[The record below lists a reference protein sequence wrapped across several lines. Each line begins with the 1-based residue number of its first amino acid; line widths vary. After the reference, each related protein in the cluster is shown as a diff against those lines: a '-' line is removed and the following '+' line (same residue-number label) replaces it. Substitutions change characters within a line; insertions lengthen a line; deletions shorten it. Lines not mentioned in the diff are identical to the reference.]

1 MYTNKLS
8 LIFTL
13 TSPNPFY
20 MRHLYI
26 LFAAVVL
33 PQGLFAQAVE
43 IVPQWFNADDTIEV
57 RYNAALGNAALTGQS
72 PVYVHTGL
80 ITNLSPNPG
89 WWQHVVGNWGVHD
102 PNGLMTQLGN
112 HRHSKT
118 LHIRSF
124 YGLPQGETLQS
135 LAMVFRNTTGSLVG
149 REFGGGDFFIP
160 AYSGPFVSGITHG
173 GSGTVQ
179 VGQSAIEVI
188 GQASELSALS
198 LEWDGQPLVQHPNR
212 KFLSTTLDF
221 TGVLPG
227 LHTLVFNAFYAGQ
240 NHRDTVWYN
249 VPAGLP
255 IPVPE
260 GREEGI
266 TILSPTSV
274 HLQLRA
280 PGKNAVYAV
289 GDFNN
294 WQIDPAYRMHPDPG
308 GQFFWLQLDNLS
320 PSISYRFQYDVD
332 GIRVADPYST
342 LVLDPWND
350 NFISSSTFPN
360 RPAYPAGQ
368 NYPVGVFKT
377 SSIGFNWDPN
387 VQFNRFDQRDLVI
400 YELLVRDFDAAHTW
414 NALIQRIDYFDS
426 LGINAIE
433 LMPVMEF
440 EGNESWGYNPMFM
453 MAPDKYYGPADD
465 LKRFIEECHKKGI
478 AIILDITLNHQFGQS
493 PLARMYWDAVNN
505 RPAAYNPWMNP
516 IDKHPFSVG
525 YDLNHESPATQ
536 VFCKKVLKHWIEEY
550 RVDGFRFDLS
560 KGFTQNNT
568 LGNVGAWNAY
578 DQNRINRLADYGN
591 YIWSM
596 APGAYLI
603 LEHFSDNSEEAAL
616 SNLGFML
623 WGDMHYDFG
632 QASKGWAS
640 NLSGALAAN
649 RGWWAKNL
657 VAYAESHDQDR
668 VVRGNLTFGNAWAG
682 HNVQDSATAIARAGL
697 SMALL
702 MAVPGPKMFWQFGEL
717 GYDYSIDYCP
727 DGTLSS
733 SCRLANKPIRWDYAD
748 DPARRQLF
756 ADFRDLIYLKTHE
769 QAFRNDPTQ
778 FNMAGLVKNVSLE
791 NGSSKVMV
799 AANTDVV
806 GQNAFLNMPV
816 AGKWYDVL
824 RQDSV
829 ILGSTNY
836 NLALAPGEFRVLT
849 TRKMALPSHSF
860 EADVVPDSLQL
871 CWIEGDSLGVSGPY
885 SVALWST
892 GETAERIAA
901 RQTRTYWVEVE
912 NEFGKRTRDSVYV
925 EVDCPP
931 SDTALLSFF
940 SPYSLHEARIGTS
953 VVLEGDWALVGA
965 PGLSGRYGE
974 AHDST
979 DGPELPGMGG
989 VAVFG
994 KGDNGDWVEWALLR
1008 ADDRDGQDG
1017 FGQSVDFSEPYALI
1031 GAPEENGSGAAYTF
1045 AVNELGQWSEVEKL
1059 RPTGVQAGD
1068 GFGTAVARTGS
1079 TWAVGAPGHDRDASG
1094 QSVRSNAGAVFGSA
1108 TGMAGVQ
1115 KLVASDRFA
1124 GDGFGTALG
1133 LLDTTLV
1140 IGAPFEDQ
1148 DTNGLFTRTDAGS
1161 AYVFAMRPAGWVQTQ
1176 KITSPQRTAGAR
1188 FGTSIA
1194 LDGQKM
1200 AVGAP
1205 QGGGEVTCFRRGIHR
1220 WIVVTVKRDGASG
1233 SGFGKSVAL
1242 RGEWLAI
1249 GAPDAPGGGEVYLYR
1264 WAQPQQPPVLLKVY
1278 SARNPE
1284 ELFGG
1289 ALAIDADLMLV
1300 GMPGTDQPP
1309 GANQGRA
1316 ALFSLAGAEF
1326 APAYWVGVRTDAET
1340 LWDTDSKADAFLSVV
1355 PNPVRDVF
1363 EVRSAERVQTMR
1375 LYDSAG
1381 RVVAQFSSNTAALN
1395 GVPSGIYTLRV
1406 WMESGQV
1413 EAVRLSVLH

>member
-1 MYTNKLS
+1 
-8 LIFTL
+8 
-13 TSPNPFY
+13 
-20 MRHLYI
+20 MRFLYP
-26 LFAAVVL
+26 LFAALVL
-33 PQGLFAQAVE
+33 PLGAMAQAVE
-43 IVPQWFNADDTIEV
+43 ILPQWFNADDTVEI
-57 RYNAALGNAALTGQS
+57 RYRTDLGNAALTGQS

-89 WWQHVVGNWGVHD
+89 FWQHVVGNWGVHD
-102 PNGLMTQLGN
+102 PQGLMTALGGN
-112 HRHSKT
+112 RHSKKV
-118 LHIRSF
+118 HIRSF
-124 YGLPQGETLQS
+124 YGLPPAETLQS
-135 LAMVFRNTTGSLVG
+135 LAMVFRNQSGSLVG
-149 REFGGGDFFIP
+149 RESGGGDFFIP
-160 AYSGPFVSGITHG
+160 AYAGPFVSGITHG

-179 VGQSAIEVI
+179 VSQSTLEVI
-188 GQASELSALS
+188 GQASEPSALS
-198 LEWDGQPLVQHPNR
+198 FEWDGQPLAQHPHR

-227 LHTLVFNAFYAGQ
+227 LHTLVFNAVYAGQ
-240 NHRDTVWYN
+240 NQRDTVWFN

-255 IPVPE
+255 IPVPA

-266 TILSPTSV
+266 TLLSQTSV

-294 WQIDPAYRMHPDPG
+294 WQIDPAYRMHPSPD
-308 GQFFWLQLDNLS
+308 GQFFWIQLDNLS

-350 NFISSSTFPN
+350 NFISSTTFPN
-360 RPAYPAGQ
+360 RPAYPPGQ

-377 SSIGFNWDPN
+377 STIGFNWDPN

-414 NALIQRIDYFDS
+414 SALLQRMDYFDS

-465 LKRFIEECHKKGI
+465 LKRFVEECHKRGI

-493 PLARMYWDAVNN
+493 PLARLYWDSANN
-505 RPAAYNPWMNP
+505 RPAANNPWMNP
-516 IDKHPFSVG
+516 TDKHPFSVG
-525 YDLNHESPATQ
+525 YDLNHDSPATQ
-536 VFCKKVLKHWIEEY
+536 AFCKKVLRHWIEEY

-568 LGNVGAWNAY
+568 LGNVGAWNTY
-578 DQNRINRLADYGN
+578 DQSRINRLVDYGN
-591 YIWSM
+591 YIWGM

-603 LEHFSDNSEEAAL
+603 LEHFSDNSEESAL

-668 VVRGNLTFGNAWAG
+668 VVRGNLTYGNAWAG
-682 HNVQDSATAIARAGL
+682 HNVQDSATAITRAGL

-733 SCRLANKPIRWDYAD
+733 SCRLANKPIRWDYAE
-748 DPARRQLF
+748 DPVRRQLF

-778 FNMAGLVKNVSLE
+778 FNMGGLVKNVLLE

-806 GQNAFLNMPV
+806 GQTAFLNMPV

-829 ILGSTNY
+829 TLGSTNY

-849 TRKMALPSHSF
+849 TRKIALPSHSF
-860 EADVVPDSLQL
+860 MADVVPDSVQL
-871 CWIEGDSLGVSGPY
+871 CWLEGDSLGISGPY
-885 SVALWST
+885 AVAQWSS
-892 GETAERIAA
+892 GETTDRIAA
-901 RQTRTYWVEVE
+901 RNTGMYWVEVE

-925 EVDCPP
+925 GVDCPP

-953 VVLEGDWALVGA
+953 VALEGDWALVGA

-974 AHDST
+974 AHDSV
-979 DGPELPGMGG
+979 DGPDLPGMGG

-994 KGDNGDWVEWALLR
+994 KDESGNWVEWALLR
-1008 ADDRDGQDG
+1008 ADDRDSGDG
-1017 FGQSVDFSEPYALI
+1017 FGQSVAFSEPFALI
-1031 GAPEENGSGAAYTF
+1031 GAPGEGATGAAYSF
-1045 AVNELGQWSEVEKL
+1045 EVNGLGQWTEVEKW
-1059 RPTGVQAGD
+1059 RPSALVSGD
-1068 GFGTAVARTGS
+1068 GFGTAVARHGNN
-1079 TWAVGAPGHDRDASG
+1079 WAVGAPGHDRDAAG
-1094 QSVRSNAGAVFGSA
+1094 QSVRSNAGAVFVGL
-1108 TGMAGVQ
+1108 AGQAGIQ

-1124 GDGFGTALG
+1124 GDALGTALG
-1133 LLDTTLV
+1133 LFDTTLV
-1140 IGAPFEDQ
+1140 VGAPWEDQ

-1161 AYVFAMRPAGWVQTQ
+1161 AYVFARRSNGWIQTQ
-1176 KITSPQRTAGAR
+1176 KVTSPQRVAGAR

-1194 LDGQKM
+1194 LDGPRM
-1200 AVGAP
+1200 AIGAP
-1205 QGGGEVTCFRRGIHR
+1205 QGGGEVTCFRRGNRR
-1220 WIVVTVKRDGASG
+1220 WIVVTAKRDGAPG
-1233 SGFGKSVAL
+1233 SGFGKAVAL
-1242 RGEWLAI
+1242 KGSWLAI
-1249 GAPDAPGGGEVYLYR
+1249 GAPDAPGGGEVYLYQ
-1264 WAQPQQPPVLLKVY
+1264 WTQPEQPPVLLKVY
-1278 SARNPE
+1278 AARSPE

-1289 ALAIDADLMLV
+1289 ALAIDPDLMLV
-1300 GMPGTDQPP
+1300 GMPGTDQAP

-1316 ALFSLAGAEF
+1316 ALFSLAGSEF
-1326 APAYWVGVRTDAET
+1326 APSYWVGVRTDSEPVWT
-1340 LWDTDSKADAFLSVV
+1340 ADPQADPLLRIV

-1363 EVRSAERVQTMR
+1363 ELRSTEAVREMR
-1375 LYDSAG
+1375 LYDTAG
-1381 RVVAQFSSNTAALN
+1381 RLVALFEGNRATVHGLPN
-1395 GVPSGIYTLRV
+1395 GIYSLRA
-1406 WMESGQV
+1406 WMVSGRV
-1413 EAVRLSVLH
+1413 ETVRLSVLQ